1 MNANSISRRDLL
13 QAASL
18 LVIPSVAPLA
28 VSAATRSP
36 LKLSVFSKHLQFV
49 KDEELATCASE
60 IGVDGVDLTV
70 RPGGHIEPA
79 NIAKDLPRLVEI
91 LHRKGLE
98 TPMVT
103 TSIDAATPE
112 AESILKTCAQLGIR
126 YYRFGGLK
134 YNDATPPQ
142 QQLAALKPRMR
153 ALAELNQKHGVCG
166 IYHTHSGAGQLGASI
181 WDLHILFEGLPT
193 SAIGIN
199 YDIGHATIEGG
210 LGGWMAT
217 TKLAGAGGMRGLAVK
232 DFVWAKGAKGWDA
245 KWVPLGEG
253 MVKFPQF
260 FAMLGKT
267 DFHGPVQI
275 HYEYPLGGADK
286 GATQLTMDRANI
298 LGAMKN
304 DVVKL
309 RRWMAEA
316 KLL

>member
-1 MNANSISRRDLL
+1 MNAYSISRRTLL
-13 QAASL
+13 CASVPMALAAA
-18 LVIPSVAPLA
+18 IRP
-28 VSAATRSP
+28 P

-49 KDEELATCASE
+49 KDEALAACAAE
-60 IGVDGVDLTV
+60 IGVDGIDLTV
-70 RPGGHIEPA
+70 RPGGHVEPA

-91 LHRKGLE
+91 IHKQGLE

-103 TSIDAATPE
+103 TAIDAANPE

-134 YNDATPPQ
+134 YNDATSPQ

-153 ALAELNQKHGVCG
+153 ALAELNQKLGVCG
-166 IYHTHSGAGQLGASI
+166 IYHTHSGAGQIGASI
-181 WDLHILFEGLPT
+181 WDLQILFEGLPT

-210 LGGWMAT
+210 LGGWIAT
-217 TKLAGAGGMRGLAVK
+217 TKLTGSGGMRGLAVK
-232 DFVWAKGAKGWDA
+232 DFVWEKGPKGWDA

-260 FAMLGKT
+260 FGLLAKT
-267 DFHGPVQI
+267 NFNGPVQI

-286 GATQLTMDRANI
+286 GATEPTMERSKI
-298 LGAMKN
+298 LGAMKK
-304 DVVKL
+304 DVLML
-309 RRWMAEA
+309 RKWMADA
-316 KLL
+316 KLI

>member
-1 MNANSISRRDLL
+1 MNAYSISRRTLL
-13 QAASL
+13 CAAVPMAL
-18 LVIPSVAPLA
+18 
-28 VSAATRSP
+28 SAAIRPP

-49 KDEELATCASE
+49 KDEALAACASE
-60 IGVDGVDLTV
+60 IGVDGIDLTV
-70 RPGGHIEPA
+70 RPGGHVEPA

-91 LHRKGLE
+91 IHKQGLE

-103 TSIDAATPE
+103 TAIDAANPE

-134 YNDATPPQ
+134 YNDATSPQ

-153 ALAELNQKHGVCG
+153 ALAELNQKLGVCG
-166 IYHTHSGAGQLGASI
+166 IYHTHSGAGQIGASI
-181 WDLHILFEGLPT
+181 WDLQILFEGLPT

-210 LGGWMAT
+210 LGGWIAT
-217 TKLAGAGGMRGLAVK
+217 TKLTGSGGMRGLAVK
-232 DFVWAKGAKGWDA
+232 DFVWEKGPKGWDA

-260 FAMLGKT
+260 FGLLAKT
-267 DFHGPVQI
+267 NFNGPVQI

-286 GATQLTMDRANI
+286 GATEPTMERSKI
-298 LGAMKN
+298 LGAMKK
-304 DVVKL
+304 DVLML
-309 RRWMAEA
+309 RKWMADA
-316 KLL
+316 KLI